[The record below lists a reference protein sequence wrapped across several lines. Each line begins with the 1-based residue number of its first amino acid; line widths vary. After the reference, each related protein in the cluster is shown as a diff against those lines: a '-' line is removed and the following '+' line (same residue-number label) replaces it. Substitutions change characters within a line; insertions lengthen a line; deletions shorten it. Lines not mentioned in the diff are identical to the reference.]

1 MTRKIYY
8 VTLQIIFDYDEQRTS
23 EEDAIYYAKEL
34 AINPCMH
41 SVVQGVS
48 LEAVRID
55 EESDY

>member
-34 AINPCMH
+34 AINPDID
-41 SVVQGVS
+41 SNIRGVS
-48 LEAVRID
+48 LKAVRID
-55 EESDY
+55 EEFE